1 MSLAKARSTAS
12 YTTSSNRDR
21 CTQSVVFEGV
31 GELGGQAAEDRRLTY
46 AWRLRHL
53 LRYNSGIQNKRAD
66 VLRFLIIFFT
76 LAAVCASVL
85 FSYYAPC
92 DANSSNDDM
101 KINVLS
107 RLNLILPL
115 IITVLRGIFAA
126 LGPSSKAL
134 VLEVASI
141 RIESEIYMYRT
152 RTGAYSIR
160 KATSTA
166 TAEPRKNGKGK
177 EKEKHKDDSVVKTNN
192 PRRAFSSALDS
203 VLTDLSS
210 SDVNKGG
217 LINPPLSADPLQ
229 DINDR
234 IEQQATAQDYYLSA
248 IVSIRR
254 KVQSSSYYESIPP
267 EDYVNLESPMRS
279 GERISPPAE
288 ARPTLAARPTF
299 VQGMATRC
307 RAPTNNRP
315 RAYSPTGGPAS
326 RFDRYNPATI
336 ANDDYDPEE
345 NGFGRAIPSTVHRNP
360 LRVSASSRGGG
371 AASVNGREPARIETL
386 TTVPSNNK
394 KAQAEKGDSYGMVPM
409 YDDGLSVLTADG

>member
-1 MSLAKARSTAS
+1 M
-12 YTTSSNRDR
+12 
-21 CTQSVVFEGV
+21 VFEGV

-53 LRYNSGIQNKRAD
+53 LRYNSNIQNKRAD

-76 LAAVCASVL
+76 LSAVCASVL

-92 DANSSNDDM
+92 DANSNDDM

-177 EKEKHKDDSVVKTNN
+177 EKEKHKDDNVVKTNN

-254 KVQSSSYYESIPP
+254 KVQATSTYDSVPS
-267 EDYVNLESPMRS
+267 EDYMNIESPMHQ
-279 GERISPPAE
+279 GVTAGGPNE
-288 ARPTLAARPTF
+288 ARPSLAVRPTA
-299 VQGMATRC
+299 VQGQSARSRT
-307 RAPTNNRP
+307 PTNSRP
-315 RAYSPTGGPAS
+315 RAYSPTGGPTT

-336 ANDDYDPEE
+336 ASDDYDPEE
-345 NGFGRAIPSTVHRNP
+345 NNIGRAIPSTVYRNP
-360 LRVSASSRGGG
+360 LRPSASSRGGG
-371 AASVNGREPARIETL
+371 AASVHGREPARIETL
-386 TTVPSNNK
+386 TTVPGNK
-394 KAQAEKGDSYGMVPM
+394 NKSQAEKADGYGMVPM
-409 YDDGLSVLTADG
+409 YDDGLSVLTADGEYI